1 MSRLTDALMTGAYV
15 RNVDRPVLDL
25 KYGGQ
30 HGWAPN
36 LTELVSNQAYVSRP
50 LICIL
55 LEVPKM
61 FTIMPDSQKWI
72 GSIKA
77 LFELHARSID
87 GFNAGLKADFDQ
99 HPVGGAG
106 EEQEEVTNVTREKS
120 TPKFTFIEKYGR
132 PIQTL
137 LEYWIMYGMM
147 SPEAKYA
154 MIGTMAGDKV
164 TDLLSD
170 WFTATCLFIEPDP
183 LHKNVSKAWI
193 TTNMMPKG
201 TGDITAKRDLTSAQ
215 EMLTLDVEFTGVSQY
230 GIGVNLF
237 AQNILKSINI
247 THADPFMRPAFID
260 KIAPDVAA
268 IDGGYKKQVETMGSS
283 AVTNLDA

>member
-1 MSRLTDALMTGAYV
+1 MTGAYV

-30 HGWAPN
+30 QGWAPN
-36 LTELVSNQAYVSRP
+36 LTELVSNQAYVTRP

-72 GSIKA
+72 GSVKA

-120 TPKFTFIEKYGR
+120 SPKFTFIEKYGR

-154 MIGTMAGDKV
+154 MIGTMAGGKV

-170 WFTATCLFIEPDP
+170 WFTATCLFVEPDP

-247 THADPFMRPAFID
+247 THADPFMRPAAID

-268 IDGGYKKQVETMGSS
+268 IDGGYKKQVETMGST
-283 AVTNLDA
+283 AVTSLDT

>member
-15 RNVDRPVLDL
+15 RNIDRPVLDL

-30 HGWAPN
+30 QGWAPN
-36 LTELVSNQAYVSRP
+36 LTELVSNQAYVTRP

-87 GFNAGLKADFDQ
+87 GFNAALKVDFDQ

-120 TPKFTFIEKYGR
+120 SPKFTFIEKYGR

-154 MIGTMAGDKV
+154 MIGTMTGGKV

-170 WFTATCLFIEPDP
+170 WFTATCLFVEPDP

-237 AQNILKSINI
+237 AQNILKTINI

-260 KIAPDVAA
+260 KISPDVAA

-283 AVTNLDA
+283 AVTNLDT

>member
-1 MSRLTDALMTGAYV
+1 
-15 RNVDRPVLDL
+15 
-25 KYGGQ
+25 
-30 HGWAPN
+30 
-36 LTELVSNQAYVSRP
+36 
-50 LICIL
+50 
-55 LEVPKM
+55 M

-120 TPKFTFIEKYGR
+120 SPKFTFIEKYGR

-154 MIGTMAGDKV
+154 MIGTMADGKV

-170 WFTATCLFIEPDP
+170 WFTATCLFVEPDP

-237 AQNILKSINI
+237 AQNILKTINI

-260 KIAPDVAA
+260 KISPDVAA

-283 AVTNLDA
+283 AVTNLDT

>member
-1 MSRLTDALMTGAYV
+1 MGRLTDALMSGAYV
-15 RNVDRPVLDL
+15 RNIDRPVLNL
-25 KYGGQ
+25 EHGGQ

-36 LTELVSNQAYVSRP
+36 LTELVSNNAYVSRP

-55 LEVPKM
+55 LEAPKM
-61 FTIMPDSQKWI
+61 FTVMPDSEKWI

-77 LFELHARSID
+77 LFELHARTIE
-87 GFNAGLKADFDQ
+87 GFNAGLKVDFEA

-106 EEQEEVTNVTREKS
+106 EEQEEVVNVTREKS

-147 SPEAKYA
+147 SPEAKFA
-154 MIGTMAGDKV
+154 MITTMNNDSV

-170 WFTATCLFIEPDP
+170 WYTATCLFVEPDP

-193 TTNMMPKG
+193 TTHMMPKG
-201 TGDITAKRDLTSAQ
+201 TGDITAKRDLTSSQ
-215 EMLTLDVEFTGVSQY
+215 EILTLDVEFTGVSQY
-230 GIGVNLF
+230 GLGVNLF
-237 AQNILKSINI
+237 AQNILNSINI
-247 THADPFMRPAFID
+247 THADPFMRPSFID
-260 KIAPDVAA
+260 NISPDVAA
-268 IDGGYKKQVETMGSS
+268 IDNGYKKNVETVGST
-283 AVTNLDA
+283 AVTHMGA

>member
-1 MSRLTDALMTGAYV
+1 MTGAYV

-30 HGWAPN
+30 QGWAPN
-36 LTELVSNQAYVSRP
+36 LTELVSNQAYVTRP
-50 LICIL
+50 LICIV

-87 GFNAGLKADFDQ
+87 GFNASLKVDFDP

-120 TPKFTFIEKYGR
+120 SPKFTFIEKYGR

-154 MIGTMAGDKV
+154 MIGTMTGGKV

-170 WFTATCLFIEPDP
+170 WFTATCLFVEPDP

-237 AQNILKSINI
+237 AQNILKTINI

-260 KIAPDVAA
+260 KISPDVAA

-283 AVTNLDA
+283 AVTNLDT

>member
-1 MSRLTDALMTGAYV
+1 MTGAYV

-25 KYGGQ
+25 KHGGQ
-30 HGWAPN
+30 QGWAPN
-36 LTELVSNQAYVSRP
+36 LTELVSNQAYVTRP
-50 LICIL
+50 LICIV

-61 FTIMPDSQKWI
+61 FTIMPDSPKWT

-120 TPKFTFIEKYGR
+120 SPKFTFIEKYGR

-154 MIGTMAGDKV
+154 MIGTMSGGKV

-170 WFTATCLFIEPDP
+170 WFTATCLFVEPDP

-237 AQNILKSINI
+237 AQNILKTINI

-260 KIAPDVAA
+260 KISPDVAA
-268 IDGGYKKQVETMGSS
+268 IDGGYKKQVETMGST
-283 AVTNLDA
+283 AVTSLDT